1 MRRRGRARLPAG
13 IERRL
18 ATLGAVR
25 ETQPAVRFAYL
36 FGRAGRGELRPLSD
50 VDVAVYLDGAAD
62 PVQARLELISVVTK
76 HLGTDEVD
84 LVVLNRAP
92 TALLGRILQSR
103 RGSRT
108 RIRSCGIAS
117 SHWRSGSSSTSA
129 SSSSASWMLASP
141 VVERDLLRRKL
152 AELTEYVGQVSEHRD
167 LTRYRA
173 EWKTQR
179 IVERTLQM
187 AIETCLDIASHVLAD
202 RELGVPSTYAET
214 FEILVEASLMSR
226 ALVE

>member
-1 MRRRGRARLPAG
+1 
-13 IERRL
+13 
-18 ATLGAVR
+18 
-25 ETQPAVRFAYL
+25 
-36 FGRAGRGELRPLSD
+36 
-50 VDVAVYLDGAAD
+50 
-62 PVQARLELISVVTK
+62 
-76 HLGTDEVD
+76 
-84 LVVLNRAP
+84 
-92 TALLGRILQSR
+92 
-103 RGSRT
+103 
-108 RIRSCGIAS
+108 
-117 SHWRSGSSSTSA
+117 
-129 SSSSASWMLASP
+129 MLASP